1 MDGLTPPK
9 GWVGKVWALHQGS
22 VEIKTPFTLLIDAD
36 IECDEVTLQSIFDKT
51 ASRKNSISFGN
62 GPMRIESRWDK
73 LMIPAFIY
81 FLNHFILFVCQ
92 IIQSTDP

>member
-51 ASRKNSISFGN
+51 SSEKIQLASVMALLK
-62 GPMRIESRWDK
+62 IESRWDK